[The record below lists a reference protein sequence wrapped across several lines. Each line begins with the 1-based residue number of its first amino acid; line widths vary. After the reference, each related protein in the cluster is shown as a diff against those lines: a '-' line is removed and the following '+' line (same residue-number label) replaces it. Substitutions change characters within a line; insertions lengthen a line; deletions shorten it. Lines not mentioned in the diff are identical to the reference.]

1 MVTKRTIELSVGDY
15 LVDEFGTEIE
25 IFNITILEGEFI
37 VYDLGVEDNDLYIAK
52 WCINTQ

>member
-25 IFNITILEGEFI
+25 IFNIILEGEF
-37 VYDLGVEDNDLYIAK
+37 VYDLGVEDNDLYIA
-52 WCINTQ
+52 NGAQ

>member
-25 IFNITILEGEFI
+25 IFSIR
-37 VYDLGVEDNDLYIAK
+37 Y
-52 WCINTQ
+52 

>member
-25 IFNITILEGEFI
+25 IFNIDIRR
-37 VYDLGVEDNDLYIAK
+37 
-52 WCINTQ
+52 